1 MKHPGIT
8 FEQAL
13 YLADNNPRPRTDF
26 DTKEIIEDD
35 KGNKYFPINNVTK
48 GEYGLEEVEITIV
61 APTNPVEGLEV
72 MSPVAYK
79 NIVLSVGKMRNGKK
93 FYSYRADSVKAV

>member
-1 MKHPGIT
+1 MKHGNIS
-8 FEQAL
+8 FEQTL
-13 YLADNNPRPRTDF
+13 YLADNNPFPKTDF

-35 KGNKYFPINNVTK
+35 KGNKYYPIKNVTK

-61 APTNPVEGLEV
+61 SPSNPVEGLDI

-79 NIVLSVGKMRNGKK
+79 NIVLNVGKMRNGKK

>member
-1 MKHPGIT
+1 MKHPNIT

-13 YLADNNPRPRTDF
+13 YLADNNPFPKTDF
-26 DTKEIIEDD
+26 DTKEIIEDE
-35 KGNKYFPINNVTK
+35 KGNRYYPIKNVTK

-61 APTNPVEGLEV
+61 SANNPVEGFDV

-79 NIVLSVGKMRNGKK
+79 NIVLNVGKMRNGKK
-93 FYSYRADSVKAV
+93 FFSYRADSVKAV

>member
-1 MKHPGIT
+1 MRHIVT
-8 FEQAL
+8 FEQPL
-13 YLADNNPRPRTDF
+13 YLADNNPFPRTDF
-26 DTKEIIEDD
+26 ETKEVIEDE
-35 KGNKYFPINNVTK
+35 KGNKYFSIKNVTK

-61 APTNPVEGLEV
+61 SPANPVEGLEV

-79 NIVLSVGKMRNGKK
+79 NISLNVGKMRNGKK